1 MRATLGQI
9 ENILAGRA
17 QIEHKGDPIMPWV
30 KRTARILM
38 DRMGNEPGAADRAEK
53 AYEIMLRDAALQAE
67 EWREEGR
74 EDLARRLSVLLK
86 SEL

>member
-17 QIEHKGDPIMPWV
+17 QIEHKGDPIIPWV

-38 DRMGNEPGAADRAEK
+38 DRMGNEPGSEDRAER
-53 AYEIMLRDAALQAE
+53 AYTLLLEDAAVQAE
-67 EWREEGR
+67 EWRGEGR
-74 EDLARRLSVLLK
+74 DDLVRRLSVLLK

>member
-1 MRATLGQI
+1 MRCSLGQI

-17 QIEHKGDPIMPWV
+17 QIQHKGDPIIPWV

-38 DRMGNEPGAADRAEK
+38 DRMGNEPGAEDRAER
-53 AYEIMLRDAALQAE
+53 AYAALLEDAARQAE
-67 EWREEGR
+67 AWREEGR
-74 EDLARRLSVLLK
+74 DDLIRRLSVLLK